1 MRAPPPRWGPPES
14 PFSLR
19 PLSSRAAKGSRGTS
33 PHSSFW
39 ALLQLDVPEA
49 LAGALLFAMV
59 AIVGAASVRYR
70 ARPLP

>member
-1 MRAPPPRWGPPES
+1 
-14 PFSLR
+14 
-19 PLSSRAAKGSRGTS
+19 
-33 PHSSFW
+33 
-39 ALLQLDVPEA
+39 LLQLDVPEA